1 MTYCDIFWVVQLINF
16 YFGERRAFRIFIK
29 IIADIWDSFIGSFIQ
44 NWLSRPCAFIIQTLY

>member
-29 IIADIWDSFIGSFIQ
+29 IIADMWDSFIGSFIQ
-44 NWLSRPCAFIIQTLY
+44 N